1 MPVSNANSGQA
12 TAHRVVPG
20 DCTVSVC
27 AKAGLDPDTVFRH
40 GDNSMLRSHGH
51 DVKEILAP
59 GDTLRLPARELRQEN
74 RATGSYHPFKLK
86 TTPARL
92 KVRFLDHGE
101 PRADLPCIVQ
111 IDGVKSD
118 ARTDADGLLDHAIPP
133 AATEVRVRIGPPD
146 GFEDYVFKL
155 GQLDPLDTVSGQ
167 QARLTNLGFDPG
179 PIDNIMG
186 PLTQSAIKAF
196 QAAQKLEVTGKA
208 DDPTLAK
215 LKSAYG
221 C

>member
-1 MPVSNANSGQA
+1 MPVSNTNSGQPA
-12 TAHRVVPG
+12 AHRVVPG

-27 AKAGLDPDTVFRH
+27 AKAGLDPEVVFNH
-40 GDNSMLRSHGH
+40 GDNSVLRSYSH

-59 GDTLRLPARELRQEN
+59 GDMLRLPARELGKES

-92 KVRFLDHGE
+92 KVRFLDNAK

-111 IDGVKSD
+111 IDGVKAD
-118 ARTDADGLLDHAIPP
+118 AKTDGDGLLDHPIPP
-133 AATEVRVRIGPPD
+133 TATEVRVRLGPPD

-155 GQLDPLDTVSGQ
+155 GHLDPLDTVSGQ

-196 QAAQKLEVTGKA
+196 QTAQKLDVTGKP
-208 DDPTLAK
+208 DDATLAK